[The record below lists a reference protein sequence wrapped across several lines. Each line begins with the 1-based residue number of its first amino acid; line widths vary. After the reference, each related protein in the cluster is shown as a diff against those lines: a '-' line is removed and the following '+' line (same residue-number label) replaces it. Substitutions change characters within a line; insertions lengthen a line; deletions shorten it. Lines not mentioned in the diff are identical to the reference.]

1 MNSNLFFFLFFN
13 IHNGNFIKKLKLNW
27 AGSKYL
33 FRNYKLDQT
42 EIKDIFNPD
51 SLFEFVRNTVYFI
64 NYTGFNREI
73 ELFQPK
79 YYHEAG
85 SRLYSLEL
93 DFICMAYF
101 NKTMSEI
108 FSTENSYEKLF
119 AECAQEY
126 SERSKSEFLEYI
138 ERKNRMK
145 RSGIISKPNFGS
157 TNSRLG
163 IFTVSILSKIQEMEF
178 GQSSPNLNGNDLYLY
193 FSEKFKY
200 NSRISEELQITKKII
215 DSNSFT
221 LDNYYSKLYG
231 FQLNS
236 EISRDL
242 KKYIKT
248 YL

>member
-1 MNSNLFFFLFFN
+1 MNW
-13 IHNGNFIKKLKLNW
+13 I
-27 AGSKYL
+27 GSKYM
-33 FRNYKLDQT
+33 FRNYTLDQT
-42 EIKDIFNPD
+42 EIKDIFNPN
-51 SLFEFVRNTVYFI
+51 SLLEFAQNTVYFI
-64 NYTGFNREI
+64 NYNGFNREI

-85 SRLYSLEL
+85 SSLYSIEL

-108 FSTENSYEKLF
+108 FSTEDSYEKLF

-126 SERSKSEFLEYI
+126 SERSKSEFLDYL

-145 RSGIISKPNFGS
+145 RSGIITKSNFGS
-157 TNSRLG
+157 TNSSLG
-163 IFTVSILSKIQEMEF
+163 KFTVSILSKIQEREF
-178 GQSSPNLNGNDLYLY
+178 SQLGPNSNGNDLYLY

-200 NSRISEELQITKKII
+200 NSRILMELQITKKII

-221 LDNYYSKLYG
+221 IDNYYSKLYG